1 MSEEINQNA
10 NRRVMVD
17 LDITSDHEF
26 VAAVNEKY
34 KSSAESPA
42 EAIDVCIENA
52 FIGLAGSNV
61 SGWSKPLMS
70 QWKSQADL
78 IQELWKVIDETKDDC
93 CHKYANPCPPTHNC
107 PTCNTVD
114 LG

>member
-1 MSEEINQNA
+1 MSEEISQKA
-10 NRRVMVD
+10 NRRIMID
-17 LDITSDHEF
+17 LDIIAEYEF

-34 KSSAESPA
+34 GSNAGSPA
-42 EAIDVCIENA
+42 EAIDVCVENA
-52 FIGLAGSNV
+52 FVGLAGSNV
-61 SGWSKPLMS
+61 PGWSKPLMS
-70 QWKSQADL
+70 QWKTQDDL
-78 IQELWKVIDETKDDC
+78 IRDLWEVIDETKDDC